1 MKKSMKE
8 LAVEEYRLAIEKHL
22 AKVLVSKETEIKDLQ
37 RAGIVG
43 KDGKFAEPYR

>member
-1 MKKSMKE
+1 MKE
-8 LAVEEYRLAIEKHL
+8 LTVEEYRLAVEKHL
-22 AKVLVSKETEIKDLQ
+22 AKVLISKEAAIKDLQ